1 MSPRP
6 SATGAGALIR
16 GITTRAQGTMK
27 SAENREKALASAG
40 LSGLPVYFCRQVHGT
55 AVVRAP
61 FEGTPEADG
70 VITDRPDVVLS
81 VFMADCIP
89 LFLWK
94 PGGAFGVFHS
104 GWRGTALGMP
114 KAAVGS
120 LVQAYGVKPAELK
133 AEMGAHIGPCCFAAR
148 EDCTSKFPK
157 ESVIERDGKTFV
169 DLFEDASRQLREAG
183 VAELPE
189 RPACT
194 ACDAEQYFSFRRDK
208 VGNSLLAFAARRS

>member
-1 MSPRP
+1 MSPLVEL
-6 SATGAGALIR
+6 TDGLVQGV
-16 GITTRAQGTMK
+16 TTRAQGSMK
-27 SAENREKALASAG
+27 SAPARAAALAAAG
-40 LSGLPVYFCRQVHGT
+40 LEGLPVYFCRQVHGT

-61 FEGTPEADG
+61 FEGEREADG

-114 KAAVGS
+114 KAAVRS
-120 LVQAYGVKPAELK
+120 LTEAYGVAPRELRVS
-133 AEMGAHIGPCCFAAR
+133 MGAHIGPCCFEAR
-148 EDCTSKFPK
+148 EDCFGRFP
-157 ESVIERDGKTFV
+157 EGSRARRGERVYV
-169 DLFEDASRQLREAG
+169 DLFADASRQLREAG
-183 VAELPE
+183 VVDEPE

-194 ACDAEQYFSFRRDK
+194 ACSGDYFSFRRDK
-208 VGNSLLAFAARRS
+208 VGNSLLAFAARRSS